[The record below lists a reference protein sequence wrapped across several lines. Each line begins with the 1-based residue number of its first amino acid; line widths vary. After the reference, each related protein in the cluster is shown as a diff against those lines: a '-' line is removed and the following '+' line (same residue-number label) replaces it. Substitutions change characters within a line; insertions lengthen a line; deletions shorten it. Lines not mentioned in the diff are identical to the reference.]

1 VGGHYVAPKTVE
13 ANFYGNLEKLDKYFF
28 MFNSIKIVD
37 TSTSEFLDICN
48 LENGNVISTIENYL
62 IPKWFIE
69 NLPNIYKT
77 ISINI
82 N

>member
-1 VGGHYVAPKTVE
+1 
-13 ANFYGNLEKLDKYFF
+13 

-62 IPKWFIE
+62 IPKWFIQ
-69 NLPNIYKT
+69 NLPNICKI
-77 ISINI
+77 ISAKQ
-82 N
+82 